1 MNAPGVPSLNLM
13 PAARV
18 AHAQR
23 TRRIRSWSVGLVVY
37 ACAGAALWTYF
48 ATSGDRLATVHG
60 DVVAT
65 TAQIASVQAELKI
78 VQAKL
83 LLAKREAEARHEVQH
98 HPDMSVLL
106 RQLAEAAGANITFEK
121 LELKPLPAPAGIV
134 TKPDLA
140 APWGYTLAVTGIAGS
155 QSEVPRF
162 ALALQRLQLFE
173 AVSVQSIKAREAPII
188 EKEDGTKIVSPLLF
202 NFEIVSTL
210 SDAGAAAAPEPTK

>member
-1 MNAPGVPSLNLM
+1 VKAPNVPSLNLM

-18 AHAQR
+18 AQAHRKRR
-23 TRRIRSWSVGLVVY
+23 TRSWAAGLMVY
-37 ACAGAALWTYF
+37 TCAGAALWTYF
-48 ATSGDRLATVHG
+48 ATSGDRLA
-60 DVVAT
+60 
-65 TAQIASVQAELKI
+65 SVQADVVTTAAQIESVRLEFKT

-83 LLAKREAEARHEVQH
+83 LFAQREAEARHEVQH

-106 RQLAEAAGANITFEK
+106 RQLAEAAGPNITFEK

-134 TKPDLA
+134 TEPDLA
-140 APWGYTLAVTGIAGS
+140 APWGYTLAVMGIAGS
-155 QSEVPRF
+155 QGEVPRF
-162 ALALQRLQLFE
+162 ALALQRLKLFE

-210 SDAGAAAAPEPTK
+210 SDAGAAIAPEATR